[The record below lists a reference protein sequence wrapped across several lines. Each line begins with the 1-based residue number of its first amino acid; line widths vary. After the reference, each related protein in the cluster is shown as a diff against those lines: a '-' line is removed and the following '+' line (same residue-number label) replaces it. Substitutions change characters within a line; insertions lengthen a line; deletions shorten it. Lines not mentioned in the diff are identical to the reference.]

1 MSMIKKA
8 GEERSHKNVVTKARE
23 RSVTR
28 AEHMRAVAAK
38 THTRRRLPVGDH
50 EDDASGYGGR
60 GSAPVSEEVFL
71 MPAPILPCGLIQH
84 LKPDLHTRNSVASST
99 TSALLATL
107 IQRWTRR
114 YIRVTLPQLA
124 FDFTDD
130 RSRVDMPLCRMNRDI
145 IQGSTIRVRDAF
157 ECDAKIFGQYFA
169 YSKAQSASFVQMA
182 ETRRKNLAVDWR
194 ISSGT
199 SNVGVSCKGRELPK
213 GRMVKFDWRE
223 QRCLQN

>member
-157 ECDAKIFGQYFA
+157 ECDAKKLWPIFRVTRKRKVPHSCRWLRHDARIWPSTGGYHRGHLTRGSRVRAENFP
-169 YSKAQSASFVQMA
+169 KAG
-182 ETRRKNLAVDWR
+182 W
-194 ISSGT
+194 
-199 SNVGVSCKGRELPK
+199 
-213 GRMVKFDWRE
+213 
-223 QRCLQN
+223 